1 MSILLLDDT
10 LRVTVYFDR
19 SVPRFDSICLYL
31 EETCPAGEKLLR
43 ESEAGLRL
51 TPGQARALAAE
62 LLSAVAE
69 RDETAA

>member
-1 MSILLLDDT
+1 MLLDDA

-31 EETCPAGEKLLR
+31 EESCSSAGKLLR
-43 ESEAGLRL
+43 ESEASLHL

-62 LLSAVAE
+62 LLTAVQD
-69 RDETAA
+69 RDVHTA